1 MLNSIKK
8 QLAELTTTQANIV
21 LSPSLQVH
29 KKYQPEMTIKNCI
42 EIIFE
47 YYCKQSYTA
56 GKNPT
61 FDRIQH

>member
-1 MLNSIKK
+1 MLNNIKQQLTELSIKHV
-8 QLAELTTTQANIV
+8 NMR
-21 LSPSLQVH
+21 LSPSMQH